1 MLELIDKEV
10 EVIFGL
16 RCSLADVS
24 FRGTSDD
31 TSDIVVA
38 LVAAADSD
46 LPSSSWFHL
55 MVS

>member
-1 MLELIDKEV
+1 MLELIDEEV
-10 EVIFGL
+10 VVIFGL
-16 RCSLADVS
+16 RCSLADAS